1 MVVDTTLLSA
11 ALRIGDGVIA
21 PGEPLQSMLTRFI
34 DVAEAFLEIEA
45 PGAPEAIRDEAT
57 VRMASYLYD
66 MPTAGRGNQFANAWR
81 SSGAASLIQRWKSV
95 RVVQ

>member
-34 DVAEAFLEIEA
+34 DVAEAFLELES
-45 PGAPEAIRDEAT
+45 PTAPESIKAEAT
-57 VRMASYLYD
+57 IRFSAYLYD